1 MHSLDRLFV
10 YGTLKANG
18 SAHDLIEG
26 AEREADGFVDNAE
39 LIQVHGYPML
49 KAGSGRVQGE
59 VYRIPGD
66 RWGVLDDWEDVP
78 RAYQRRKRRLRDGRE
93 VWVYEAP

>member
-1 MHSLDRLFV
+1 MQSLDRLFV

-18 SAHDLIEG
+18 SAHDLILG
-26 AEREADGFVDNAE
+26 AAREADGLVENAE
-39 LIQVHGYPML
+39 VIEVHGYPML
-49 KAGSGRVQGE
+49 RSGSGKVPGE

-66 RWGVLDDWEDVP
+66 RWSALDDWEDAP
-78 RAYQRRKRRLRDGRE
+78 RAYQRRKRRLMDGRE